1 MALLSKGFTQRHHQS
16 THFSFFRGPAAAAA
30 AIASLPPSSHRCHRL
45 TATLYGG
52 KHQTTREGLWRSLRP
67 RGKRFA
73 DQMMCNCVGLRD
85 GMTKE
90 HRTRSERTTHSLQAS
105 SVGHTQAMKFFVTGC
120 QMAGLLGG
128 LGHPPISLSITP
140 VTKNFMAWVWPTELA
155 WSECVVRSLRVR
167 CSLVIPSRSPTQ
179 LHIIWSA
186 KRFPRGRRERHNPSL
201 VVWCLPPYRVA
212 VSRWQR

>member
-1 MALLSKGFTQRHHQS
+1 MARHQLTGGGGIAFQRSDVGDWVALLSKGFTQRHHQSTHFSFFRGPHPFFFPLPPFVWDSKTKIKRGWGYCVGDWVALLSKGFTQRHHQS

-85 GMTKE
+85 GLTRE
-90 HRTRSERTTHSLQAS
+90 HRTRVNEQ
-105 SVGHTQAMKFFVTGC
+105 HTRSRPARS
-120 QMAGLLGG
+120 A
-128 LGHPPISLSITP
+128 TP
-140 VTKNFMAWVWPTELA
+140 RP
-155 WSECVVRSLRVR
+155 
-167 CSLVIPSRSPTQ
+167 
-179 LHIIWSA
+179 
-186 KRFPRGRRERHNPSL
+186 
-201 VVWCLPPYRVA
+201 
-212 VSRWQR
+212 